1 MPEIDD
7 LRLNDSSEPGPP
19 LLEPP
24 PRTGPSLLIPGLVIV
39 AIIGIGA
46 AVYFWPK
53 SAPTRPV
60 QASDHPVTSTGPKP
74 QAVAGDNIPLPP
86 LDETDP
92 LVRQLVSQ
100 LSSHPRVTAWLATE
114 GLIRNFAAVVA
125 TIADGETPV
134 AQLRKQRPTA
144 PFTVRDV
151 TGGTIIDPASFRR
164 YDSYADA
171 MGGLDPRGTA
181 KLYETLKPRIV
192 EAYKDLG
199 YPEGDIDAALNR
211 AIIILLR
218 TPPSSETLAV
228 KHTSVNWQFA
238 DPQIES
244 LPQAQRQLLRMGPR
258 NEKIIQDK
266 LREIAPYLGFDVRQ
280 KTEDGRQK

>member
-1 MPEIDD
+1 MPELDD
-7 LRLNDSSEPGPP
+7 LRLNEPTEPGPP

-24 PRTGPSLLIPGLVIV
+24 PSTGPSLLIPGLVV
-39 AIIGIGA
+39 AAIIGIGA
-46 AVYFWPK
+46 AVLFWPK
-53 SAPTRPV
+53 GSPPQAKPAV
-60 QASDHPVTSTGPKP
+60 AASDHAVTSAPKL
-74 QAVAGDNIPLPP
+74 QAEPGDNIPLPP

-100 LSSHPRVTAWLATE
+100 LSSHPRVTAWLATD
-114 GLIRNFAAVVA
+114 GLLRNFAAVVA
-125 TIADGETPV
+125 AIADGETPIK
-134 AQLRKQRPTA
+134 QLRKQRPTA
-144 PFTVRDV
+144 PFAVRD
-151 TGGTIIDPASFRR
+151 TTSGTIVDPQSFRR

-171 MGGLDPRGTA
+171 VAGLDAKGTA
-181 KLYETLKPRIV
+181 RLYATLKPRIA

-199 YPEGDIDAALNR
+199 YPDGDIDGALTR

-218 TPPSSETLAV
+218 TPPSSENLAV
-228 KHTSVNWQFA
+228 KRTSVTWQFA

-266 LREIAPYLGFDVRQ
+266 LRELAPHLGIAVPH
-280 KTEDGRQK
+280 

>member
-1 MPEIDD
+1 MAELDD
-7 LRLNDSSEPGPP
+7 LRLTDSSEPGPP

-24 PRTGPSLLIPGLVIV
+24 PRIGPSLLIPGLVIV
-39 AIIGIGA
+39 GLIGIGA
-46 AVYFWPK
+46 AIYFWPR
-53 SAPTRPV
+53 SAPKPV
-60 QASDHPVTSTGPKP
+60 QASDHPVTSAPKP
-74 QAVAGDNIPLPP
+74 QAEAGDNIPLPL

-100 LSSHPRVTAWLATE
+100 LSSHPRVTAWLATQ
-114 GLIRNFAAVVA
+114 GLLRNFAAVVVA
-125 TIADGETPV
+125 IADGETPI

-144 PFTVRDV
+144 PFAVHDV
-151 TGGTIIDPASFRR
+151 TGETIIDAASFRR

-171 MGGLDPRGTA
+171 VAGLDPRGTA

-199 YPEGDIDAALNR
+199 YPEGDIDGALNR

-218 TPPSSETLAV
+218 TPPSNEHLAV
-228 KHTSVNWQFA
+228 KHTSVNWQFV
-238 DPQIES
+238 DPRLES

-258 NEKIIQDK
+258 NQKIIQDK
-266 LREIAPYLGFDVRQ
+266 LQEIAPYLGFDVGQ
-280 KTEDGRQK
+280 KTESGRQK

>member
-7 LRLNDSSEPGPP
+7 LRLNDSSDPGPP

-46 AVYFWPK
+46 AVLLWPK
-53 SAPTRPV
+53 SAPPKAAL
-60 QASDHPVTSTGPKP
+60 QASDHAVTAASKP
-74 QAVAGDNIPLPP
+74 QAEPGDNIPLPP

-100 LSSHPRVTAWLATE
+100 LSSHPRVTAWLATQ
-114 GLIRNFAAVVA
+114 GLLRNFAAVVA
-125 TIADGETPV
+125 SVADGETPI
-134 AQLRKQRPTA
+134 AQLRNQRPTA
-144 PFTVRDV
+144 PFAVRDV
-151 TGGTIIDPASFRR
+151 TGGTTIDPASFRR

-171 MGGLDPRGTA
+171 VAGLDPRGTA
-181 KLYETLKPRIV
+181 KLYATLKPRIV
-192 EAYKDLG
+192 EAYTDLG
-199 YPEGDIDAALNR
+199 YPEGDIDGALTR

-218 TPPSSETLAV
+218 TPPSSESLAV
-228 KHTSVNWQFA
+228 KHTSVNWQFV

-258 NEKIIQDK
+258 NEKMIQDK
-266 LREIAPYLGFDVRQ
+266 LREIAPYLGFDVKQ
-280 KTEDGRQK
+280 KTEDGRRK